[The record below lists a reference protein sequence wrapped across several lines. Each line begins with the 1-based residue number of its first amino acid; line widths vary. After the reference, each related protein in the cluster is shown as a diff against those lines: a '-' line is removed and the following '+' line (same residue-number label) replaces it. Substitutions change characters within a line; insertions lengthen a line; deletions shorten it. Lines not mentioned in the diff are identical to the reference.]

1 METAMRT
8 LQVTLPLTDVAFL
21 RHQSRGRGWKIATVR
36 APRIEQSKKFDVMQ
50 TAGFKEA
57 MDDVKHGRI
66 TEYASAEDMF
76 DKLGIAL

>member
-1 METAMRT
+1 MRV
-8 LQVTLPLTDVAFL
+8 LQVTLPATDVAFL
-21 RHQSRGRGWKIATVR
+21 RHQSRGMGWQIATVR
-36 APRIEQSKKFDVMQ
+36 TSRINQSKKCDIMQ

-76 DKLGIAL
+76 NKLGIAL